1 MCVPQAE
8 PGYED
13 FRMSLIRSFIVL
25 LPLTVAVPTRAADA
39 PDFAPLAKEYDAQT
53 HPLLK
58 QFCIDC
64 HSTADPE
71 GELDLERFATLKDVR
86 HAPTAWQKVAEMLDN
101 GEMPPKDADQLSPDQ
116 RKQLRGWVQRYLDTE
131 ARASAGDPGPVVL
144 RRLSNAEYTYTIRD
158 LTGVPLDPA
167 REFPA
172 DGAAGEGF
180 TNAGAALAMS
190 PALLQKYFDAGKDVA
205 GHAVL
210 LPHGVRF
217 SASNTRR
224 DWTEEALA
232 GIHSIYDRYTDNAG
246 ASQVNLQGIVF
257 DTNGG
262 GRLPVEAYLAATLV
276 ERDALRSGSKSI
288 AAVAR
293 ERKLSEKYLGRL
305 WKLMNAP
312 EPAVGK
318 RTPSMLLDNLR
329 AHWRTAKPEDATE
342 ITNEIVRWQRSL
354 FRFASI
360 GHIGKVGGPKAWME
374 TISPLAS
381 RQELKLKVPADV
393 PGDEFV
399 LYLVTSDAGDGK
411 EHDFAVWERPR
422 LVAPGR
428 PELLLKDVRAVTH
441 ALRTK
446 RQRLFA
452 GAAKSLEAAS
462 EAGALQGTV
471 DVPSLAKKHSVD
483 ADALAAWLD
492 YLGIGASGPARI
504 GAPIT
509 SRAENSAGYDFVKG
523 WVGDNALSIVANS
536 SDQLVRIPGNLK
548 PHSVAVHPAP
558 TLQVAAGWRCVE
570 AATVAISAE
579 IQHAHPEC
587 GNGVTWAI
595 ELRRGSTQ
603 QRLAA
608 GIAHGAAINKAG
620 PIEKIA
626 VQPGDVVA
634 LVIGPRD
641 ANHSCDLTSI
651 DLTLNDGK
659 REWNLARDVSP
670 DILAGNPHADGFGN
684 KDVWHFFSEPASGDV
699 GHVIPAGSLLA
710 RWQSAGSPDEKRKL
724 AGEVQQLLENGAG
737 SLPPES
743 PDVALYAQLTSLGG
757 PLFSAALQSL
767 AADPSA
773 AQASSA
779 DSKIGLD
786 PALFGKH
793 PDGSPIEP
801 ASLCIQAPAVIEVRL
816 PADLVRGAEFVSGA
830 SLHAPTGSEGSVQVH
845 VLDTKPDAAS
855 GLLPSAVNETNVAG
869 AWTSNNRR
877 TSHST
882 PILVADDS
890 AARRQLETAFEDF
903 RQMFPAALCYSK
915 IVPVDEV
922 VTLTLFYR
930 EDEPLRRLML
940 NDAETADLNRLWDEL
955 HFVSQDRL
963 SLVDGFEQLME
974 FATQDA
980 DPKVFEPMRKPIYD
994 AAAAFRQ
1001 QMLDAEPSHL
1011 DAVIEFAGRAYRRP
1025 LSEHEGQ
1032 ELRALYQELR
1042 NDELPHADA
1051 IRFLIARVCVSPT
1064 FLYRLEQAPSGTA
1077 PAPVSDF
1084 ELASRLSYFLWS
1096 SAPDAELTRVAAEG
1110 RLHEPDVLA
1119 AQAQR
1124 MLKDARTRRL
1134 GTEFACQWLHIYD
1147 FNTLDEKS
1155 ERHFPEF
1162 AELKGDMYEEAIR
1175 FFTDLFQTD
1184 GSVMSI
1190 FDADH
1195 TFVNERLAK
1204 FYGIPGITGEEWRRV
1219 DGMKQ
1224 YGRGGILGL
1233 SSILAQQSGASR
1245 TSPILRGTW
1254 TSEVILGEKLPKP
1267 PPNVPLLPEDEATE
1281 ELTVR
1286 QLVEKHVSDERCATC
1301 HKRIDP
1307 FGFALE
1313 RFDAIGRHRD
1323 KDLAGRDIDTH
1334 SKVLDGT
1341 ELDGLEGLR
1350 TYLTTNRRD
1359 TILRQFCKK
1368 LLGYSLGRGLQLSD
1382 EPLLEEMQQQLKKN
1396 DFRFSVAVETIVR
1409 SQQFR
1414 EIRGK
1419 DTQVAD
1425 TP

>member
-1 MCVPQAE
+1 
-8 PGYED
+8 
-13 FRMSLIRSFIVL
+13 MSLKRSFLAVL
-25 LPLTVAVPTRAADA
+25 ALTSANAVHAADQ
-39 PDFAPLAKEYDAQT
+39 PDFAPLSAEYDSQT

-58 QFCIDC
+58 QFCIGC
-64 HSTADPE
+64 HSTAEPE
-71 GELDLERFATLKDVR
+71 GELDLERFGTLNDVR
-86 HAPTAWQKVAEMLDN
+86 KAPTAWQKVAEMLDN
-101 GEMPPKDADQLSPDQ
+101 GEMPPKDAEQLSIEQ
-116 RKQLRGWVQRYLDTE
+116 RQQLRGWVQRYLDTE
-131 ARASAGDPGPVVL
+131 ARAGAGDPGPVVL
-144 RRLSNAEYTYTIRD
+144 RRLSNAEYTYTVRD

-190 PALLQKYFDAGKDVA
+190 PALLQKYLDAGKDVA
-205 GHAVL
+205 SHAVL
-210 LPHGVRF
+210 LPHGIRF
-217 SASNTRR
+217 SAKNTRR
-224 DWTEEALA
+224 DWTEEVLA
-232 GIHSIYDRYTDNAG
+232 DIHKLYDRYTDAAG
-246 ASQVNLQGIVF
+246 GSQVNLQGIVF

-262 GRLPVEAYLAATLV
+262 GRLPVEAYLVATLA
-276 ERDALRSGSKSI
+276 ERDALKSGAKSI

-293 ERKLSEKYLGRL
+293 ERNLSEKYLHRL
-305 WKLMNAP
+305 WHLMTAP
-312 EPAVGK
+312 QPAVGK
-318 RTPSMLLDNLR
+318 RPPSMLLDNLR
-329 AHWRTAKPEDATE
+329 TRWESAGPDDVAEITTE
-342 ITNEIVRWQRSL
+342 IGRWQRSL

-374 TISPLAS
+374 TITPLAS
-381 RQELKLKVPADV
+381 RQELRRKIPDDSA
-393 PGDEFV
+393 GDEVV
-399 LYLVTSDAGDGK
+399 LYLATSDAGDGN
-411 EHDFAVWERPR
+411 EDDFVVWERPR
-422 LVAPGR
+422 LIAPGR

-441 ALRTK
+441 ELKTR

-452 GAAKSLEAAS
+452 SAARSLQAAS
-462 EAGALQGTV
+462 DAASLQTAI
-471 DVPSLAKKHSVD
+471 DLPQLAKKHDVD
-483 ADALAAWLD
+483 AESLAAWLD
-492 YLGIGASGPARI
+492 YLGIGTGGPARI

-509 SRAENSAGYDFVKG
+509 TRTESSAGYDFIKG
-523 WVGDNALSIVANS
+523 WAGDNALSIVANS
-536 SDQLVRIPGNLK
+536 SDQHVRIPGNMA

-558 TLQVAAGWRCVE
+558 TLQVAVGWKNP
-570 AATVAISAE
+570 AAASLTISGR

-595 ELRRGSTQ
+595 ELRRGTTK
-603 QRLAA
+603 QRLAT
-608 GIAHGAAINKAG
+608 GIAHGATPVTAG
-620 PIEKIA
+620 PLEKIA
-626 VQPGDVVA
+626 VKQGDVIT
-634 LVIGPRD
+634 LVIAPRD
-641 ANHSCDLTSI
+641 GNHSCDLTSI
-651 DLTLNDGK
+651 DLTLNDGT
-659 REWNLARDVSP
+659 REWNLAKDVSP
-670 DILAGNPHADGFGN
+670 NILAGNPHPDGFGN
-684 KDVWHFFSEPASGDV
+684 SDVWHFFSEPANG
-699 GHVIPAGSLLA
+699 GAGNVIPAGSLLA
-710 RWQSAGSPDEKRKL
+710 RWQSAANADEQQKL
-724 AGEVQQLLENGAG
+724 AAEVQNLLEKGVG

-757 PLFSAALQSL
+757 PLFSAALQAV
-767 AADPSA
+767 AANPSA
-773 AQASSA
+773 KV
-779 DSKIGLD
+779 DSNTDLKVGLD
-786 PALFGKH
+786 AAMFGKH
-793 PDGSPIEP
+793 PDGSPIDP
-801 ASLCIQAPAVIEVRL
+801 ASLCLQAPTVIEVHL

-830 SLHAPTGSEGSVQVH
+830 SLHSPTGNEGSVQVH

-855 GLLPSAVNETNVAG
+855 GLLPSAVKETNVAG

-890 AARRQLETAFEDF
+890 AARRRLESAFDDF

-940 NDAETADLNRLWDEL
+940 TDDEIQQIDRMWDEM

-963 SLVDGFEQLME
+963 TLVDAFEQLME

-980 DPKVFEPMRKPIYD
+980 DPTVFEPMRKPIQD

-1011 DAVIEFAGRAYRRP
+1011 DSVIEFAGRAYRRP
-1025 LSEHEGQ
+1025 MTDSDQ
-1032 ELRALYQELR
+1032 RELRSLYQELR

-1051 IRFLIARVCVSPT
+1051 IRFLIARVLVSPT
-1064 FLYRLEQAPSGTA
+1064 FLYRLEGAPAGNLA
-1077 PAPVSDF
+1077 APVSDI

-1096 SAPDAELTRVAAEG
+1096 SAPDADLTRVALEG
-1110 RLHEPDVLA
+1110 RLHEPAVLA
-1119 AQAQR
+1119 AQSRR

-1147 FNTLDEKS
+1147 FNTLNEKS

-1162 AELKGDMYEEAIR
+1162 NELKGDMHEEAIR
-1175 FFTDLFQTD
+1175 FFTDLFQND
-1184 GSVMSI
+1184 GSVMAI
-1190 FDADH
+1190 FDSDH

-1204 FYGIPGITGEEWRRV
+1204 FYGIPNVAGEEWRRV
-1219 DGMKQ
+1219 DGLKQ

-1233 SSILAQQSGASR
+1233 ASILAQQSGASR

-1254 TSEVILGEKLPKP
+1254 TSEVVLGEKLPKP

-1281 ELTVR
+1281 DLTVR
-1286 QLVEKHVSDERCATC
+1286 QLVEKHTSDERCANC

-1350 TYLTTNRRD
+1350 IYLTTNRRD

-1368 LLGYSLGRGLQLSD
+1368 LLGYALGRGIQLSD
-1382 EPLLEEMQQQLKKN
+1382 EPLLEEMQRRLTEN
-1396 DFRFSVAVETIVR
+1396 GFRFSVAVETIIQ
-1409 SQQFR
+1409 SPQFR

-1419 DTQVAD
+1419 DMQVAD
-1425 TP
+1425 AP